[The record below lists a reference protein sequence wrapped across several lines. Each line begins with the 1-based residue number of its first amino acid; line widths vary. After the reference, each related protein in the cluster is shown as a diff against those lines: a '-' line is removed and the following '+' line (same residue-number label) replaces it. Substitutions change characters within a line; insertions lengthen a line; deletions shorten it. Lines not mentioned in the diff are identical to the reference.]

1 MNQNTKRL
9 VLLNLP
15 YVLMGLYAT
24 NLGYAWRLAV
34 GADFSEKMMSLMGV
48 LPGALGRIVPSFHPL
63 DLAVGL
69 CCGVGLRLAVY
80 LQRVRLGPLG
90 QCQGHR
96 AVCGPQ
102 V

>member
-34 GADFSEKMMSLMGV
+34 GIDFSEKMMSLGC
-48 LPGALGRIVPSFHPL
+48 I
-63 DLAVGL
+63 
-69 CCGVGLRLAVY
+69 
-80 LQRVRLGPLG
+80 
-90 QCQGHR
+90 
-96 AVCGPQ
+96 
-102 V
+102 

>member
-34 GADFSEKMMSLMGV
+34 GADFSEKMMAAGG
-48 LPGALGRIVPSFHPL
+48 LPERQERQEVPP
-63 DLAVGL
+63 
-69 CCGVGLRLAVY
+69 R
-80 LQRVRLGPLG
+80 QRVRLGPLG